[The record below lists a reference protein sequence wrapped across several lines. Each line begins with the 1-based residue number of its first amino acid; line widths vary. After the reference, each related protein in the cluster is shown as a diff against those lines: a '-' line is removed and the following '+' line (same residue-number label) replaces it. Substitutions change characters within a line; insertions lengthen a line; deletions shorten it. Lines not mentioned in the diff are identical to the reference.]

1 MTGPTTQD
9 AAQPTTRTEP
19 RRTGRASSP
28 IPVDPL
34 WYKDAIIYEVHV
46 RAFADSNGDGIGDF
60 QGLTNHLDYLQQL
73 GVNTIWVLPFYPS
86 PLRDGGYDIAEYTS
100 INPDYGTMRDFTR
113 FVREAHDRGMRVIT
127 ELVVNHTSD
136 QHPWFQRAR
145 RAPKGSAARDW
156 YVWSD
161 TDEKYAGTR
170 IIFTD
175 TETSNWAWDPV
186 AGQYYW
192 HRFFSHQPDLNYEN
206 PQVRRAITRV
216 MQFWFDKGVD
226 GMRLDATPY
235 LCEREGT
242 NNENLPETHE
252 VIKEWRAFVDERYE
266 DKMLLAEANQW
277 PDDVRAYFG
286 DGDECHMAFHFP
298 VMPRLF
304 MALRQED
311 RQPIVDILARTPDI
325 PETSQW
331 ALFLR
336 NHDELTLEMVTD
348 EERDYMYSIYAADPR
363 MRINVGIRRRLAPLL
378 DNNRRAIELLH
389 ALLFS
394 LPGTP
399 ILYYGDE
406 LGMGD
411 NVFLGDRDGV
421 RTPMQW
427 NGDRN
432 AGFSRADPASLYLPT
447 IQDPLYGYQAV
458 NVEAQE
464 RSASSLLNWMR
475 RMVAL
480 RSRRPAFGR
489 GDLVMLHPE
498 NRAVLA
504 FLRIDGDVP
513 TLIVANLSRFAQAV
527 ELDLSDYAGRQPV
540 EVIGQ
545 QSFPPISDAP
555 YVLTVGPHGFYWF
568 DLTPTPVDD
577 SLPPPEDMPTI
588 EVSGGDWRRLLEGD
602 ALEQL
607 EREVLPAF
615 LERQRWF
622 GRTDERVARVRLH
635 DVVPL
640 HDVSAAPTWIALAD
654 AERGPERDSG
664 RGSER
669 VTYTLALGVTSG
681 RGARQMRSDQP
692 EAVIAELRSGRGTG
706 LLYEAMATEG
716 LVREVLDLI
725 ENERSQSAN
734 GTRLAPWTHGT
745 FDALYESLD
754 TPPEVHR
761 NTGEQSNTSVRVG
774 QQFMLKA
781 IRQFEPAP
789 HPETEVGRHLADDP
803 GPTAR
808 LVGSLSLDSGDTAG
822 PIIVAHE
829 YTWSRQEGWDLVV
842 SSCLRFLDEFGID
855 EPPVLAPRPPLD
867 AARDALRAEIAPGA
881 STPPALD
888 LAPPKYGEHIALLG
902 KATGELHRVLAEG
915 RGDPA
920 FEPEPLAARDL
931 DATATRI
938 RRRLRDARGWLRGVA
953 GGDDPRNAGMAQAI
967 LDAEGR
973 VGDWLRDVRAAA
985 GTVDKIRIHG
995 DYHLGQV
1002 LDVDGR
1008 FVIIDFGG
1016 EVGLPIEERRKKASV
1031 FADVAGMLR
1040 SFSYAGLTARAS
1052 RLLSLP
1058 EGETPFERLST
1069 WVSWWEERATLTFL
1083 AAYLEEASGASFLPG
1098 PDDDGQRLLDLYL
1111 LDKALHELQYEM
1123 EYRPEWAFI
1132 PLEGLA
1138 AITAR
1143 LGAST

>member
-1 MTGPTTQD
+1 MTAPSEPSALSAPG
-9 AAQPTTRTEP
+9 AQPVTRTVS
-19 RRTGRASSP
+19 RRTARASSP

-34 WYKDAIIYEVHV
+34 WYKDAIVYELHV

-60 QGLTNHLDYLQQL
+60 PGLTDHLDYLQQL
-73 GVNTIWVLPFYPS
+73 GINTIWLLPFYPS
-86 PLRDGGYDIAEYTS
+86 PLRDGGYDIADYTA

-113 FVREAHDRGMRVIT
+113 FVREAHARGIRVIT

-145 RAPKGSAARDW
+145 LAPKGSAARDW

-161 TDEKYAGTR
+161 TDERYAGTR

-206 PQVRRAITRV
+206 RQVRRAITRV
-216 MQFWFDKGVD
+216 MQFWFDRGVD

-252 VIKEWRAFVDERYE
+252 VIKEWRAFIDQQHE

-311 RQPIVDILARTPDI
+311 RRPIVDILSRTPDI
-325 PETSQW
+325 PGTCQW

-378 DNNRRAIELLH
+378 NNSRRAIELLS

-432 AGFSRADPASLYLPT
+432 AGFSRADPASLFLPT

-480 RSRRPAFGR
+480 RSRRQAFGR
-489 GDLVMLHPE
+489 GELVMLHPE

-504 FLRIDGDVP
+504 FLRIYGDVP
-513 TLIVANLSRFAQAV
+513 TLVVASLSRFAQAA
-527 ELDLSDYAGRQPV
+527 ELDLSDYAGRIPV

-545 QSFPPISDAP
+545 QNFPPITDAP
-555 YVLTVGPHGFYWF
+555 YVLTLGPHGFYWF
-568 DLTPTPVDD
+568 DLVPAAAEAAPA
-577 SLPPPEDMPTI
+577 PAAPTI
-588 EVSGGDWRRLLEGD
+588 EVAGGDWRRLLEGD
-602 ALEQL
+602 ALARLEQD
-607 EREVLPAF
+607 VLPAF
-615 LERQRWF
+615 VERQRWF
-622 GRTDERVARVRLH
+622 GRTKEPVTRVHLH
-635 DVVPL
+635 DIVPI

-654 AERGPERDSG
+654 VERGSA
-664 RGSER
+664 S

-692 EAVIAELRSGRGTG
+692 EAVIAELRSARGTG
-706 LLYEAMATEG
+706 LLYEAMASEG
-716 LVREVLDLI
+716 LVREILDLFAGDRV
-725 ENERSQSAN
+725 RSSN
-734 GTRLAPWTHGT
+734 GTRLVPWTHGT
-745 FDALYESLD
+745 FDALYGALD
-754 TPPEVHR
+754 EPLEVHR
-761 NTGEQSNTSVRVG
+761 STGEQSNTSVRVG
-774 QQFMLKA
+774 QQLMLKA
-781 IRQFEPAP
+781 IRRFEPAP

-808 LVGSLSLDSGDTAG
+808 LVGDMSLASGDLSG

-829 YTWSRQEGWDLVV
+829 YAWSRQGGWDLMV
-842 SSCLRFLDEFGID
+842 SSCLRFLDEYGVD
-855 EPPVLAPRPPLD
+855 EPPALSGRPVLQ
-867 AARDALRAEIAPGA
+867 AARDALRTESSA
-881 STPPALD
+881 TPAD
-888 LAPPKYGEHIALLG
+888 LAPPRYGEHLALLG
-902 KATGELHRVLAEG
+902 KATAELHRVLAEA

-920 FEPEPLAARDL
+920 FEPEPLTARDL
-931 DATATRI
+931 DAVAARVRRRI
-938 RRRLRDARGWLRGVA
+938 RATRGWLRDVA
-953 GGDDPRNAGMAQAI
+953 AGEDQRSATLAQTI
-967 LDAEGR
+967 LDANDR
-973 VGDWLRDVRAAA
+973 VGRWLQDARGGA
-985 GTVDKIRIHG
+985 GTMDKIRVHG

-1008 FVIIDFGG
+1008 FVVVDFGG
-1016 EVGLPIEERRKKASV
+1016 EVGLPVEERRRKASV
-1031 FADVAGMLR
+1031 FTDVAGMLR
-1040 SFSYAGLTARAS
+1040 SFSYAGLTARAT

-1058 EGETPFERLST
+1058 EGDAPFERLSA
-1069 WVSWWEERATLTFL
+1069 WVSWWEERAATAFL
-1083 AAYLEEASGASFLPG
+1083 VAYLEEAAGASFLPVG
-1098 PDDDGQRLLDLYL
+1098 DDDGQRLLDLYL

-1123 EYRPEWAFI
+1123 EYRPEWAPI

-1138 AITAR
+1138 AIASR
-1143 LGAST
+1143 LGVSV